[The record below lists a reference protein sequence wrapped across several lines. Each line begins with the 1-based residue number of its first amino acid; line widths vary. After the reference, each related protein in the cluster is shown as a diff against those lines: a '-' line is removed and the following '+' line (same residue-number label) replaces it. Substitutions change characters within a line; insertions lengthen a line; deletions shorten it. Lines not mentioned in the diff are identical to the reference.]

1 MSCAYTRG
9 TGMTYYETDNIDDNW
24 FTIETGADIEQIV
37 SDTCVCDTV

>member
-1 MSCAYTRG
+1 
-9 TGMTYYETDNIDDNW
+9 MTYYETDNIVAFDDNW